1 MTDRALEHLRVVELS
16 DRIAGS
22 YCAKFLADFGADV
35 VKVERPVG
43 GDPARRAGPYADDR
57 FDIDGGGLYLFLNT
71 NKKSVTLNADTA
83 TGAAILK
90 ELLRD
95 ADVLVETMRPG
106 VLASWGLPPD
116 GLEKLN
122 PNLVVT
128 SVTDFGQY
136 GPYRDLHGADIV
148 HWALGSLLFGTGLAG
163 REPIRIG
170 DDISE
175 FVAGL
180 NAAGATLGALYG
192 RENGGAQS
200 VDLSVL
206 ESLMT
211 VLPSTPLGYSYSGV
225 VNSRQGNR
233 FPITIVPCKDGYIGF
248 YTMLQHQWEFLT
260 VLLEM
265 PELQDDER
273 FATPMARFQH
283 ADEAMELLTPWFR
296 DRLADDIV
304 ERGQELRIP
313 IVKVANAEDVVNNPQ
328 FKARG
333 FLTDLG
339 NAASGEVTGP
349 GRPFNLEGTP
359 WRLDSPAPSLGQH
372 NQLVY
377 CNRLG
382 FSKGELVILSEQGV
396 L

>member
-43 GDPARRAGPYADDR
+43 GDPARRAGPYTDDR
-57 FDIDGGGLYLFLNT
+57 FDVDGGGLYLFLNT
-71 NKKSVTLNADTA
+71 NKKSVT
-83 TGAAILK
+83 
-90 ELLRD
+90 
-95 ADVLVETMRPG
+95 
-106 VLASWGLPPD
+106 
-116 GLEKLN
+116 
-122 PNLVVT
+122 
-128 SVTDFGQY
+128 
-136 GPYRDLHGADIV
+136 
-148 HWALGSLLFGTGLAG
+148 
-163 REPIRIG
+163 
-170 DDISE
+170 
-175 FVAGL
+175 L

-283 ADEAMELLTPWFR
+283 AGEAMELLTPWFR

-339 NAASGEVTGP
+339 NAASGAVTGP

-396 L
+396 M